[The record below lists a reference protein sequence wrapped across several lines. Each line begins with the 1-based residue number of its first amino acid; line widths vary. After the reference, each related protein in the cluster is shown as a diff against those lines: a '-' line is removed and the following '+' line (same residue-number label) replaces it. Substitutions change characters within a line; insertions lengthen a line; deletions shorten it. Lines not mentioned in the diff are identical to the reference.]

1 VSVIDVVG
9 LATLAIF
16 VASLLA
22 YSAYRRRRTIAF
34 RKLRGFEALG
44 RSIERAVEAGERVH
58 LSLGTGSVIGS
69 DSGPAFAGLA
79 VLSRMAMATSM
90 SDKPSVIS
98 TGNGAMMVLAQD
110 SLRSGYRQVG
120 ESTRFK
126 LTAGRMLGPTPFSY
140 VAGLPAIL
148 GTEDVTVHMMIGSF
162 GAEAALAADFGE
174 RNGIFVL
181 AGSDDVQSQ
190 SLLYAT
196 AGYPLIGEEVFAG
209 GAYLNAGPL
218 HHASLSTQDLV
229 RFLVVAAILIGA
241 LLRTF
246 GVGL

>member
-1 VSVIDVVG
+1 MIDLRGLVILG
-9 LATLAIF
+9 IF
-16 VASLLA
+16 ITSLLA
-22 YSAYRRRRTIAF
+22 YTGYRRRRTIAF
-34 RKLRGFEALG
+34 RKMRGFEELG
-44 RSIERAVEAGERVH
+44 RAIERAVEAGERVH

-69 DSGPAFAGLA
+69 DSGPALAGLA
-79 VLSRMAMATSM
+79 VLSRMATATSM
-90 SDKPSVIS
+90 SDKPSVI
-98 TGNGAMMVLAQD
+98 TAGDGAMMVLAQD
-110 SLRSGYRQVG
+110 RLRTGYQQVG
-120 ESTRFK
+120 ESTRFQ

-148 GTEDVTVHMMIGSF
+148 GTGDVTVHVMIGSF

-174 RNGIFVL
+174 RNGVFVL
-181 AGSDDVQSQ
+181 AGTDDVQAQ

-196 AGYPLIGEEVFAG
+196 ATHPLIGEEVFAG

-229 RFLVVAAILIGA
+229 RFLIVAAILLGT

-246 GVGL
+246 GVSL

>member
-1 VSVIDVVG
+1 MFDLRGLLILAIF
-9 LATLAIF
+9 LATL
-16 VASLLA
+16 LA
-22 YSAYRRRRTIAF
+22 YAAYGRRRTTVF
-34 RKLRGFEALG
+34 RKLRGFEELG

-69 DSGPAFAGLA
+69 DSGPALAGLA

-90 SDKPSVIS
+90 SDKPSVI
-98 TGNGAMMVLAQD
+98 TAGDGAMMVLSQD
-110 SLRSGYRQVG
+110 SLRTGYQQVG
-120 ESTRFK
+120 ESTRFQ

-140 VAGLPAIL
+140 VAGLPAVL
-148 GTEDVTVHMMIGSF
+148 GGEDVTVHVMIGSF

-174 RNGIFVL
+174 RKGIFVL
-181 AGSDDVQSQ
+181 AGTDDVQAQ
-190 SLLYAT
+190 ALLYAI
-196 AGYPLIGEEVFAG
+196 ASYPLIGEEVFAG

-229 RFLVVAAILIGA
+229 RFLIVAGKHLGT
-241 LLRTF
+241 LMRTF

>member
-1 VSVIDVVG
+1 VIDLRG
-9 LATLAIF
+9 LVILGIF

-22 YSAYRRRRTIAF
+22 YGAYRRRRTIVF
-34 RKLRGFEALG
+34 RKLRGFEELG

-69 DSGPAFAGLA
+69 DSGPALAGLA

-90 SDKPSVIS
+90 SDKPSVI
-98 TGNGAMMVLAQD
+98 TAGNGPLMVLAQD
-110 SLRSGYRQVG
+110 SLRTGYQQVG
-120 ESTRFK
+120 ESTRFQ

-148 GTEDVTVHMMIGSF
+148 SMEDVTVHMMIGSF

-174 RNGIFVL
+174 RKGIFVL
-181 AGSDDVQSQ
+181 AGSDDVQAQ

-229 RFLVVAAILIGA
+229 RFLLVAAILVGT
-241 LLRTF
+241 LLQTF
-246 GVGL
+246 GVSL